1 MAFIG
6 YGGNYG
12 YNSQQQLEECTPP
25 VNFVPL
31 GIFLYP
37 GTSFCT
43 QVIKVYPQ
51 KHWESSGYLF
61 DKLEF
66 DGESPLTMR
75 AQCSAFR
82 CFPNPL
88 GIVTAKPFDEVEF
101 TYLFL
106 IAPIP

>member
-1 MAFIG
+1 MR
-6 YGGNYG
+6 
-12 YNSQQQLEECTPP
+12 
-25 VNFVPL
+25 FVTSLRPL
-31 GIFLYP
+31 GIVPAEQL
-37 GTSFCT
+37 
-43 QVIKVYPQ
+43 
-51 KHWESSGYLF
+51 

-66 DGESPLTMR
+66 GGESPLTMR